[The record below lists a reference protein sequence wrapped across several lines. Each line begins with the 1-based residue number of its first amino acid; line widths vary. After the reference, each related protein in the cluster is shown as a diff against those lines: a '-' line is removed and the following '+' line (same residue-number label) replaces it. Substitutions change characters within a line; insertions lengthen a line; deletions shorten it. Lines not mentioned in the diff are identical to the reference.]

1 MKFTTALL
9 VAAFCAASPALAQS
23 TTAPATTPKP
33 APQQPGAAASAPAEK
48 LDPAKEQ
55 AIRHLLDLTEI
66 SKMGD
71 NISQAISHQVQEA
84 VGRGLAEDQVP
95 KFMETFNG
103 RFTAAAPPAKVTDA
117 IVPIYA
123 KHFTME
129 DIQGLIKFYESPL
142 GTKLVK
148 EMPQVV
154 QESQA
159 AGVQMNQDAAITVL
173 RGMQGDY
180 PFLKQMLPPD
190 PNAPAPAPGAST
202 TPAPTPA
209 PAPANPP
216 VKAQPG
222 TPATPKQ

>member
-1 MKFTTALL
+1 M
-9 VAAFCAASPALAQS
+9 
-23 TTAPATTPKP
+23 
-33 APQQPGAAASAPAEK
+33 
-48 LDPAKEQ
+48 D
-55 AIRHLLDLTEI
+55 
-66 SKMGD
+66 
-71 NISQAISHQVQEA
+71 
-84 VGRGLAEDQVP
+84 
-95 KFMETFNG
+95 
-103 RFTAAAPPAKVTDA
+103 
-117 IVPIYA
+117 
-123 KHFTME
+123 
-129 DIQGLIKFYESPL
+129 DILGLIKFYESPL

-159 AGVQMNQDAAITVL
+159 AGVQMNQEAAITVL
-173 RGMQGDY
+173 RGMEPDY